1 MAGGWQMQSR
11 QNTELSEKYF
21 GVVLEVK
28 DLGAS
33 AAFRSCAG
41 ISAQHSGKY

>member
-1 MAGGWQMQSR
+1 MQS
-11 QNTELSEKYF
+11 QENVELSEKYF
-21 GVVLEVK
+21 GVVFEVK
-28 DLGAS
+28 DLGTS